1 MNVVFD
7 KEVDFAIKVSDTD
20 GCGNDCLGK
29 EWYQTSIEKGLKCEA
44 YVGNSAC
51 VDSHSG
57 VGGGDISACLRW
69 DNFYDDSKIGS
80 SKWYLS
86 ITNSMG
92 QIVPVTTKSSI
103 IAPGT
108 TRITTQKF
116 LVLLLD
122 GKRYTNSKSRKAVL
136 KTGRQ
141 ISSRKW
147 TR

>member
-57 VGGGDISACLRW
+57 VGGSDVSACLRW

-86 ITNSMG
+86 IATRKAKSSR
-92 QIVPVTTKSSI
+92 VTTKSSI

-108 TRITTQKF
+108 WLITRKF
-116 LVLLLD
+116 LVL
-122 GKRYTNSKSRKAVL
+122 
-136 KTGRQ
+136 
-141 ISSRKW
+141 
-147 TR
+147 